1 MRNKN
6 ITQKKKTTTSETS
19 HNKVKRST
27 ITFVISLI
35 VIIIGCMQ
43 FFGTFHTYLN
53 NEKQLH
59 TLEAQQSSLES
70 QKTQL
75 DQQINKWSDKD
86 YIIDQAREQLG
97 FTFPDE
103 TYVELQDIPANEQ
116 AQNPDNTTPT
126 KPTPTPWYKQ
136 LLSAIHNLG
145 KIN

>member
-86 YIIDQAREQLG
+86 YIIAQAREQLG

-103 TYVELQDIPANEQ
+103 TYVELQDIPAN
-116 AQNPDNTTPT
+116 
-126 KPTPTPWYKQ
+126 
-136 LLSAIHNLG
+136 
-145 KIN
+145 